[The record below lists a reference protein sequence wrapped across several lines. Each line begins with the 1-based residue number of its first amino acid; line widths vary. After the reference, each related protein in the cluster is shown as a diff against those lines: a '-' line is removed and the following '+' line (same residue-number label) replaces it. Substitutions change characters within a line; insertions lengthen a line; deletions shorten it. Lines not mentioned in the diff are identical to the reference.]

1 MYPIL
6 FQIGSFKIHTYG
18 VFIALG
24 FLTGIILAL
33 REAKRVGEAPEKILD
48 LAFYLII
55 AAIVGSRL
63 LYIVLNYRYYIENP
77 LEMVKIWSGGL
88 VFYGGF
94 LLALIVGIWYI
105 RKNHLLLWKTVD
117 VFAPSIAIGQAIG
130 RLGCFSAGCCYGK
143 ETTLPWAVTFSN
155 PECLANLGVPLH
167 PTQLYSSLN
176 ALFIFLILTVI
187 KRFKKFDGLLIWLYV
202 LLYSITRSVIEIFR
216 GDDRGGFMFQET
228 LSVSQF
234 IGIILGI
241 TSVFMLIY
249 LWRGNKKLL
258 KKKVK

>member
-1 MYPIL
+1 MHPIL
-6 FQIGSFKIHTYG
+6 FQIGSFRIHTYG

-33 REAKRVGEAPEKILD
+33 REAKRVGEEPENILD
-48 LAFYLII
+48 LSFYSII

-63 LYIVLNYRYYIENP
+63 LYIILNYRYYIENP
-77 LEMVKIWSGGL
+77 LEMIKIWSGGL
-88 VFYGGF
+88 VYYGGF

-105 RKNHLLLWKTVD
+105 RKRHLPLWKTAD
-117 VFAPSIAIGQAIG
+117 IIAPSIAIGEAIG

-143 ETTLPWAVTFSN
+143 ETTLPWAITFY
-155 PECLANLGVPLH
+155 
-167 PTQLYSSLN
+167 PTQLYSSIT
-176 ALFIFLILTVI
+176 ALFIFLILTVF

-202 LLYSITRSVIEIFR
+202 LLYSITRSIIEIFR
-216 GDDRGGFMFQET
+216 GDDRGFLFEGT

-241 TSVFMLIY
+241 TSVFMLGY
-249 LWRGNKKLL
+249 LWRRNKMAS
-258 KKKVK
+258 

>member
-33 REAKRVGEAPEKILD
+33 REAKRVGEEPENILD
-48 LAFYLII
+48 LTFYLII

-63 LYIVLNYRYYIENP
+63 LYIILNYRYYIENP
-77 LEMVKIWSGGL
+77 VEMVKIWSGGL

-94 LLALIVGIWYI
+94 VLALIVGIWYI
-105 RKNHLLLWKTVD
+105 RKSHLPLWKTVD
-117 VFAPSIAIGQAIG
+117 VIAPSIAIGQAIG

-143 ETTLPWAVTFSN
+143 ETTFPWAVTFSN
-155 PECLANLGVPLH
+155 PESLARLGIPIH
-167 PTQLYSSLN
+167 PTQLYSSLD
-176 ALFIFLILTVI
+176 ALFIFLILTVV

-202 LLYSITRSVIEIFR
+202 LLYSITRSIIEIFR
-216 GDDRGGFMFQET
+216 GDDRGFMFEGT
-228 LSVSQF
+228 LSISQF

-249 LWRGNKKLL
+249 LWRENKRLL
-258 KKKVK
+258 KKQVN

>member
-33 REAKRVGEAPEKILD
+33 REAKRVGEKPENILD
-48 LAFYLII
+48 LSFYSII

-63 LYIVLNYRYYIENP
+63 LYIIINYRYYMENP
-77 LEMVKIWSGGL
+77 LEMAKIWSGGL

-94 LLALIVGIWYI
+94 VLALIVGIWYI
-105 RKNHLLLWKTVD
+105 RKNHLSLWKTVD
-117 VFAPSIAIGQAIG
+117 VMAPSIAIGQAIG

-143 ETTLPWAVTFSN
+143 VTTLPWAVTFSN
-155 PECLANLGVPLH
+155 PECLANLGVPVH

-176 ALFIFLILTVI
+176 DLFIFLILTVV

-202 LLYSITRSVIEIFR
+202 LLYSITRSIIEIFR
-216 GDDRGGFMFQET
+216 GDDRGFLFEGT

-241 TSVFMLIY
+241 TSVFMLGY
-249 LWRGNKKLL
+249 LWRENKRLL
-258 KKKVK
+258 KKQVK

>member
-6 FQIGSFKIHTYG
+6 FQIGDFKIHTYG

-33 REAKRVGEAPEKILD
+33 REARRVGEEPENILD
-48 LAFYLII
+48 LAFYSII

-63 LYIVLNYRYYIENP
+63 LYIVINYRYYIENP
-77 LEMVKIWSGGL
+77 LEMIKIWNGGL
-88 VFYGGF
+88 VYYGGF
-94 LLALIVGIWYI
+94 LFALIVGIWYI
-105 RKNHLLLWKTVD
+105 RKNRLPLWKTVD
-117 VFAPSIAIGQAIG
+117 IMAPSIAIGEAIG

-143 ETTLPWAVTFSN
+143 ETTLPWAVTFSD
-155 PECLANLGVPLH
+155 PECLARIGIPIH
-167 PTQLYSSLN
+167 PTQLYSSVN
-176 ALFIFLILTVI
+176 ALFIFLILTVV

-202 LLYSITRSVIEIFR
+202 LLYSITRSIIEIFR
-216 GDDRGGFMFQET
+216 GDDRGFIFGGT

-234 IGIILGI
+234 IGIILVI

-249 LWRGNKKLL
+249 LWRRNKSLL
-258 KKKVK
+258 K

>member
-6 FQIGSFKIHTYG
+6 FQIGSFRIHTYG

-24 FLTGIILAL
+24 FLTGIVLAL
-33 REAKRVGEAPEKILD
+33 REAKRVGEKPENILD
-48 LAFYLII
+48 LSFYSII

-63 LYIVLNYRYYIENP
+63 FYIILNYQYYIENP
-77 LEMVKIWSGGL
+77 LEMIKIWSGGL

-94 LLALIVGIWYI
+94 VLALIVGIWYI
-105 RKNHLLLWKTVD
+105 RKSHLPLWKTAD
-117 VFAPSIAIGQAIG
+117 VMAPSIAIGQAIG

-143 ETTLPWAVTFSN
+143 VTALPWAVTFSN

-176 ALFIFLILTVI
+176 DLFIFLILTVV

-202 LLYSITRSVIEIFR
+202 LLYSITRSIIEIFR
-216 GDDRGGFMFQET
+216 GDDRGLVFGGT
-228 LSVSQF
+228 LSISQF
-234 IGIILGI
+234 IGIVLVPISL
-241 TSVFMLIY
+241 FMLGY
-249 LWRGNKKLL
+249 LWRGNKSLL
-258 KKKVK
+258 KK

>member
-6 FQIGSFKIHTYG
+6 FQIGSFRIHTYG

-33 REAKRVGEAPEKILD
+33 REAKRVGEKPEKILD

-63 LYIVLNYRYYIENP
+63 LYIILNYRYYMENP

-94 LLALIVGIWYI
+94 VLALVVGISYI
-105 RKNHLLLWKTVD
+105 RKNHLPLWKTVD
-117 VFAPSIAIGQAIG
+117 VIAPSIAIGQAIG

-143 ETTLPWAVTFSN
+143 VTTLPWAVTFSN
-155 PECLANLGVPLH
+155 PESLANLGVPLH

-176 ALFIFLILTVI
+176 DLFIFLILTVV

-202 LLYSITRSVIEIFR
+202 LLYSITRSIIEIFR
-216 GDDRGGFMFQET
+216 GDDRGFLFEGT

-241 TSVFMLIY
+241 VSVFMLGY
-249 LWRGNKKLL
+249 LWRRNKMAL
-258 KKKVK
+258 

>member
-6 FQIGSFKIHTYG
+6 FQIGSFRIHTYG

-33 REAKRVGEAPEKILD
+33 REAKRVGEEPENILD
-48 LAFYLII
+48 LSFYSII
-55 AAIVGSRL
+55 AAILGSRL
-63 LYIVLNYRYYIENP
+63 LYIILNYRYYIENP
-77 LEMVKIWSGGL
+77 LEMIKIWSGGL
-88 VFYGGF
+88 VYYGGF

-105 RKNHLLLWKTVD
+105 RKRHLPLWKTAD
-117 VFAPSIAIGQAIG
+117 IIALSIAIGEAIG

-143 ETTLPWAVTFSN
+143 ETTLPWAITFSN
-155 PECLANLGVPLH
+155 PKSLAMLGIPLH
-167 PTQLYSSLN
+167 PTQLYSSIT
-176 ALFIFLILTVI
+176 ALFIFLILTVV

-202 LLYSITRSVIEIFR
+202 LLYSITRSIIEIFR
-216 GDDRGGFMFQET
+216 GDDRGFLFEGT

-234 IGIILGI
+234 IGIILVI

-249 LWRGNKKLL
+249 LWRGNRSPSR
-258 KKKVK
+258 